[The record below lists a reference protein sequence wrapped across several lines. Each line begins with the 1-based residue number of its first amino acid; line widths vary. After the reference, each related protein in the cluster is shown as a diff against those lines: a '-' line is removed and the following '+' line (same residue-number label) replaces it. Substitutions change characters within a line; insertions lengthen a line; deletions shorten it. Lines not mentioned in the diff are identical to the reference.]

1 MQKKADL
8 VFSVLVLLL
17 MLWMFW
23 EGRNWAF
30 RARLFPWTIGVV
42 AIALAAIQVSFAL
55 RKVSAASNGR
65 NRADRAAQ
73 SAVATYVRVEEPGAV
88 IEAATIEAAP
98 LGTEDVPARGEAA
111 SVIGAA
117 VESAYGEGSAV
128 AEEEVAPEVSRRRSL
143 EMSAWIFAFAITIV
157 LFGFTLGAV
166 VATVAFLRLASR
178 ERWSTIIPIALA
190 TYLFFYVIFD
200 KLLNIPFPNGMVADA
215 LGMEAFDSYIA
226 DPIWRL
232 VTRR

>member
-8 VFSVLVLLL
+8 VFSVIVLLIV
-17 MLWMFW
+17 LWMFW

-42 AIALAAIQVSFAL
+42 AIALAAIQVSFAA
-55 RKVSAASNGR
+55 RKVF
-65 NRADRAAQ
+65 
-73 SAVATYVRVEEPGAV
+73 
-88 IEAATIEAAP
+88 AAP
-98 LGTEDVPARGEAA
+98 ARVVGAPRPAAPAPAEAGPSGDESA

-128 AEEEVAPEVSRRRSL
+128 AEDEVAPEVSRRRSL
-143 EMSAWIFAFAITIV
+143 EMSAWIFAFAITIL
-157 LFGFTLGAV
+157 LFGFTLGSV
-166 VATVAFLRLASR
+166 VATVAFLRFASR
-178 ERWSTIIPIALA
+178 ERWGMIAGIALG

-215 LGMEAFDSYIA
+215 LGLQSFDSYIA
-226 DPIWRL
+226 DPLWTLI
-232 VTRR
+232 TRR